1 MDMHPIAGPGE
12 TRVDAGDRR
21 AATLRQMTAEQLLQL
36 GAHQVVYLRGGMCDG
51 EMLFVLYGAD
61 GMPLVTADDVETA
74 VEMAAERGLNFVP
87 VH

>member
-12 TRVDAGDRR
+12 TRVNAGDRR

-61 GMPLVTADDVETA
+61 GLPLVTADDVETA

>member
-1 MDMHPIAGPGE
+1 MDMHPIAEPGQM
-12 TRVDAGDRR
+12 RADAGDRR
-21 AATLRQMTAEQLLQL
+21 TAALRQMTAEQLLQL

-51 EMLFVLYGAD
+51 DMLFVLYGAD

>member
-1 MDMHPIAGPGE
+1 
-12 TRVDAGDRR
+12 
-21 AATLRQMTAEQLLQL
+21 
-36 GAHQVVYLRGGMCDG
+36 
-51 EMLFVLYGAD
+51 MLFVLYGAD

>member
-12 TRVDAGDRR
+12 TRVNAGDRR

-36 GAHQVVYLRGGMCDG
+36 GAHQLVYLRGGMCDG